1 MFWKNFRNKRDGLTT
16 FLLLA
21 PWIVVFTLFWLYPLV
36 YAGYLSF
43 CDYQSLTSRARFVGI
58 ENYKRVF
65 ADPIFW
71 TAFKNTAVFTFVT
84 VPITTALALF
94 LANLLNQRFV
104 RFKNFFRSVFFV
116 PSITSIVVIAVIFSN
131 LYSVDGYINTM
142 LKLAGLPTPSLGWL
156 GNETTALPSIMIMD
170 IWLSVGYYMVLF
182 IAGMQSIPQDYY
194 DVAELSD
201 ASGWQ
206 KFWRVTFPS
215 IRPVLLFVVVLNT
228 IKSFQIFVEIYV
240 MTKGGPLNATTT
252 LVYLIYDNAFV
263 KMDAMGYASAMAFV
277 VFFLLLGFS
286 FLQIRLLRLK

>member
-1 MFWKNFRNKRDGLTT
+1 MFKKNFRNYNDRLTT
-16 FLLLA
+16 FLLLM

-43 CDYQSLTSRARFVGI
+43 CDYESLTSRTRFIGF

-65 ADPIFW
+65 SDPLFW
-71 TAFKNTAVFTFVT
+71 TAFKNTAIFTLVT

-94 LANLLNQRFV
+94 VANLLNQKFV
-104 RFKNFFRSVFFV
+104 RFKNFFRSAFFV

-131 LYSVDGYINTM
+131 LYSTDGYINTM
-142 LKLAGLPTPSLGWL
+142 LKWVGLPTPSMGWL
-156 GNETTALPSIMIMD
+156 GNEATALPSIMAMD

-182 IAGMQSIPQDYY
+182 LAGMQSIPQDYY

-206 KFWRVTFPS
+206 KFWHITFPS

-263 KMDAMGYASAMAFV
+263 KMDEMGYASAMAFV

-286 FLQIRLLRLK
+286 FLQIRLLRFK

>member
-1 MFWKNFRNKRDGLTT
+1 MFRKNFRNNNDRLTA
-16 FLLLA
+16 FLLLM

-36 YAGYLSF
+36 YAGYLSL
-43 CDYQSLTSRARFVGI
+43 CDYESLTSRTRFIGF

-65 ADPIFW
+65 ADPLFW
-71 TAFKNTAVFTFVT
+71 IAFKNTAIFTLVT

-94 LANLLNQRFV
+94 VADLLNREFV

-131 LYSVDGYINTM
+131 LYSTDGYINAM
-142 LKLAGLPTPSLGWL
+142 LKWAGLPTPSLGWL
-156 GNETTALPSIMIMD
+156 ANETTALPSIMAMD

-182 IAGMQSIPQDYY
+182 LAGMQSIPQDYY

-206 KFWRVTFPS
+206 KFWRITFPS

-263 KMDAMGYASAMAFV
+263 KMDEMGYASAMAFV

-286 FLQIRLLRLK
+286 FLQIKLLRVK